1 MKDPMKYRK
10 KPVIVDAIQF
20 DGTWHCMGHIAAVF
34 EATDKIAS
42 SRAGMSIKTRWGEMQ
57 AEPEDW
63 VVKDTSGEL
72 YAVKPILFEEL
83 YELIVDD

>member
-42 SRAGMSIKTRWGEMQ
+42 SRAGMSIKTLEGEMQ
-57 AEPEDW
+57 AAPDDW
-63 VVKDTSGEL
+63 IVKGVEGEI
-72 YAVKPILFEEL
+72 YPVKPHIFEKT
-83 YELIVDD
+83 YELVVDD